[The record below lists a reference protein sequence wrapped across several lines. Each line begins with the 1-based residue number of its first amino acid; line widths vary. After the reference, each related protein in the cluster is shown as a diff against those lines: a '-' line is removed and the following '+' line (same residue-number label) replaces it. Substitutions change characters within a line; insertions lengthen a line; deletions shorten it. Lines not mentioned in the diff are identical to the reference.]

1 MWIYELST
9 SSSIFK
15 LYSRGGGKEKGVWRK
30 KEYWRKNE
38 FAEKKY
44 TPWSHGCHLKPYAHD
59 AEDTVIGM
67 HNLQTRVQDMHKPT
81 N

>member
-15 LYSRGGGKEKGVWRK
+15 LYSRGGRK
-30 KEYWRKNE
+30 KEFGEKRNIGEKNE